1 MLRALRDAD
10 RDRHVTGG
18 LELVVA
24 QALGQPR
31 GETERIAGVA
41 RRHDHAELLAAD
53 AADDIRASHGLARET
68 GELHEQ
74 LVTGAVAV
82 DVVDALEVVE
92 VEHQHRHRVV
102 RARGARQLRAEAVVE
117 EAVVVEPGQR
127 VGLREMLEPRTDL
140 RVVER
145 QRGRVAEPLGEL
157 ELVLGEG
164 CVCPEPVDVERA
176 LERAARDQRHDDH
189 RLGLVRR
196 AGDDG
201 DARVEMGLVRPHR
214 RPLRDRP
221 AGQPLIEL
229 GPVVHDL
236 FLVLGRAG
244 EDRHELTARLVGL
257 VDVERLV
264 RHQIRERHRDAI
276 EQGVEAL
283 LRHHLMKDLGQP
295 TVRLDERLGVSAAV
309 RRTFRRGAGSVPQ
322 QFSGPYSGS
331 SARSRSPLRDRAAA
345 VLRVRRR
352 LHLPRTGE
360 LRPAAR

>member
-1 MLRALRDAD
+1 MEEAM
-10 RDRHVTGG
+10 
-18 LELVVA
+18 
-24 QALGQPR
+24 
-31 GETERIAGVA
+31 
-41 RRHDHAELLAAD
+41 
-53 AADDIRASHGLARET
+53 
-68 GELHEQ
+68 
-74 LVTGAVAV
+74 
-82 DVVDALEVVE
+82 VVE
-92 VEHQHRHRVV
+92 T
-102 RARGARQLRAEAVVE
+102 
-117 EAVVVEPGQR
+117 GQR

-145 QRGRVAEPLGEL
+145 QGGRVAEPLGEL

-214 RPLRDRP
+214 RPLRDGP
-221 AGQPLIEL
+221 ARQPLVEL

-244 EDRHELTARLVGL
+244 EHRHELTARLVGL

-264 RHQIRERHRDAI
+264 RHQIARASPRCDRAARRGSAPTSPHERPRPADGTTRRAPR
-276 EQGVEAL
+276 GV
-283 LRHHLMKDLGQP
+283 RGRSP
-295 TVRLDERLGVSAAV
+295 
-309 RRTFRRGAGSVPQ
+309 TFRRGAGSVPQ

-352 LHLPRTGE
+352 FISPGQGSC
-360 LRPAAR
+360 ARRLARAGRRRARCSATE